1 MYLSGCERVPC
12 ASCGLAQA
20 RLLTQRVLWT
30 AGVVVER
37 ALACMKA
44 EEFGHAEI
52 EAEVEGMTGSKLDG
66 SSLQCLRLLMPV
78 AVIAVCR

>member
-44 EEFGHAEI
+44 EES
-52 EAEVEGMTGSKLDG
+52 VTQRLK
-66 SSLQCLRLLMPV
+66 SSSV
-78 AVIAVCR
+78 AGRD

>member
-1 MYLSGCERVPC
+1 MRVVWTV
-12 ASCGLAQA
+12 AQA
-20 RLLTQRVLWT
+20 HLLTQRVLWT

-37 ALACMKA
+37 ALACMK
-44 EEFGHAEI
+44 EFGHAEI
-52 EAEVEGMTGSKLDG
+52 EAEVERMTGSKLDG

>member
-37 ALACMKA
+37 ALACMK
-44 EEFGHAEI
+44 EFGHSEI
-52 EAEVEGMTGSKLDG
+52 EAEVERMTGSKLDG

>member
-20 RLLTQRVLWT
+20 RLLTQRVQWT

-37 ALACMKA
+37 ALACMKV
-44 EEFGHAEI
+44 FILCYSGK
-52 EAEVEGMTGSKLDG
+52 TGYTLCHLAG
-66 SSLQCLRLLMPV
+66 LQTTH
-78 AVIAVCR
+78 